1 MQASDYRQSVA
12 SHEGKLI
19 MPAGMKKARAR
30 DFEIATNTVSYIDLE
45 SRFTQKKIVK
55 LASNPL

>member
-1 MQASDYRQSVA
+1 
-12 SHEGKLI
+12 